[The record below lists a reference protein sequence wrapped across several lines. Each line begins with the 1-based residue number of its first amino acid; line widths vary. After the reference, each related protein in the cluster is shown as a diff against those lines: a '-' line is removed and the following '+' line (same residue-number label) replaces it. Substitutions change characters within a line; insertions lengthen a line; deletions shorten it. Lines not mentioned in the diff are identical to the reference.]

1 MKTLEDQSD
10 HVELEITERQSSNSP
25 NIPPAE
31 QETNEFESVSPAEGR
46 RIIRKIDFRVIP
58 ILSLLYL

>member
-1 MKTLEDQSD
+1 MKMLEDQSD
-10 HVELEITERQSSNSP
+10 HVELKITEKQSSSSP
-25 NIPPAE
+25 EIHPAE
-31 QETNEFESVSPAEGR
+31 NQTIESESISPAEGR